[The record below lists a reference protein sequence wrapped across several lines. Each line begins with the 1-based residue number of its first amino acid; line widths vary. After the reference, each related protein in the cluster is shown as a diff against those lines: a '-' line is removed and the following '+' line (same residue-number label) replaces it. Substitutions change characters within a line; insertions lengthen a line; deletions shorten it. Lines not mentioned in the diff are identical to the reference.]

1 MDLLLH
7 QVGIVAVMLL
17 LGWTFG
23 SLAES
28 RHRRGLRRRQAILSY
43 MLLSDIKTFPG
54 GVDPHSPT
62 TLVVAEAVIA
72 TDYLK
77 SFLAT
82 IRKILGGEVRSY
94 LSLME
99 RARSEALLRIMEQA
113 RQCGCDAI
121 CNVRL
126 ETAAIGGMTKK
137 AVAMVGVIASGT
149 AYRRPGGP
157 PQ

>member
-1 MDLLLH
+1 MQFLIQIGL
-7 QVGIVAVMLL
+7 VAVMLL
-17 LGWTFG
+17 IGWTFG

-28 RHRRGLRRRQAILSY
+28 RHRRGLRRRRANLDY
-43 MLLSDIKTFPG
+43 MLVTDIKTFPG
-54 GVDPHSPT
+54 GVDGNSRT
-62 TLVVAEAVIA
+62 TLVVSEVVIA

-94 LSLME
+94 ISLME

-113 RQCGCDAI
+113 RDGGCDAV

-126 ETAAIGGMTKK
+126 ETAAIGGMSRKG
-137 AVAMVGVIASGT
+137 AAMVGVIASGT
-149 AYRRPGGP
+149 AYRRPGAP
-157 PQ
+157 PA

>member
-1 MDLLLH
+1 MELLF
-7 QVGIVAVMLL
+7 QIGIVILMIAV
-17 LGWTFG
+17 GWTFG

-28 RHRRGLRRRQAILSY
+28 RHRRSLRRRQAALSY
-43 MLLSDIKTFPG
+43 MLITDIKTFPG
-54 GVDPHSPT
+54 GVEPSSPI
-62 TLVVAEAVIA
+62 TLVVGEVVIA

-113 RQCGCDAI
+113 RQGGCDAV

-126 ETAAIGGMTKK
+126 ETAAIGGMSRK
-137 AVAMVGVIASGT
+137 AAAMVGVIASGT
-149 AYRRPGGP
+149 AYRRPGSS

>member
-1 MDLLLH
+1 MGLLI
-7 QVGIVAVMLL
+7 QIGIVLVMLL
-17 LGWTFG
+17 IGWTFG
-23 SLAES
+23 TVAES
-28 RHRRGLRRRQAILSY
+28 HHRRSLLRRQAALSH
-43 MLLSDIKTFPG
+43 MLVTDIKTFPG
-54 GVDPHSPT
+54 GADPNAPT
-62 TLVVAEAVIA
+62 SMVVAEAVIA

-113 RQCGCDAI
+113 RESGCDAV

-126 ETAAIGGMTKK
+126 ETAAIGGMRKN
-137 AVAMVGVIASGT
+137 AAAMVGVIASGT
-149 AYRRPGGP
+149 AYRRPGSP

>member
-1 MDLLLH
+1 MDLLFQL
-7 QVGIVAVMLL
+7 GIVVVMLVI
-17 LGWTFG
+17 GWTFG

-28 RHRRGLRRRQAILSY
+28 QHRRSLRRRQAGLSY
-43 MLLSDIKTFPG
+43 MLVTDIKTFPG
-54 GVDPHSPT
+54 GVEPNSTT
-62 TLVVAEAVIA
+62 TLVVGEAVIA

-113 RQCGCDAI
+113 RQRGCDAV

-126 ETAAIGGMTKK
+126 ETAAIGGMKQK
-137 AVAMVGVIASGT
+137 AAAMVGVIASGT
-149 AYRRPGGP
+149 AYRRPGSP
-157 PQ
+157 SR